1 MADAGGEGGPLAE
14 GCQDPATLM
23 PMTGDGPQIVIKGR
37 REDWPGGA
45 RTLTPREP
53 GREPNRQTF
62 WFGAELDPD
71 GSQVW
76 FRITSEA
83 VRRMREGDAVGR
95 GERLVDALLAWLT
108 PARRLGPEVNWS
120 PMTATP
126 GSSATAAT
134 EARPRP
140 VAAGGTR
147 WSSWTP
153 RPQRRGARAS
163 RQRPPGG
170 ARPPNPR
177 RNHPSPA
184 RAGRRRGRSRTTSTR
199 PAPRTSRG
207 RCAACS
213 CTIRGRSRR
222 RASRRPA
229 GSASGSGRRPAT
241 GNARQR

>member
-1 MADAGGEGGPLAE
+1 
-14 GCQDPATLM
+14 
-23 PMTGDGPQIVIKGR
+23 
-37 REDWPGGA
+37 
-45 RTLTPREP
+45 
-53 GREPNRQTF
+53 
-62 WFGAELDPD
+62 
-71 GSQVW
+71 
-76 FRITSEA
+76 
-83 VRRMREGDAVGR
+83 
-95 GERLVDALLAWLT
+95 
-108 PARRLGPEVNWS
+108 
-120 PMTATP
+120 MTATR
-126 GSSATAAT
+126 GSSATAVT

-140 VAAGGTR
+140 VAAGRLRLNGGTMKLIPHHQDDKHGTREYRSPDGRLASPADPPPRRKPERAAALGGSRALRGPRRWLASSRRLRAPAGGTR

-184 RAGRRRGRSRTTSTR
+184 RAGRRRGRPRTTSTK

-241 GNARQR
+241 GNAKQR